1 MSYKSG
7 IINNLISNTLEIT
20 FPDEDCETITEANI
34 VSESM
39 KLKQAISDG
48 DELRFGG
55 CIASEFS
62 IDILKTYD
70 AENDAVFP
78 DVDLKGKWIA
88 VKLTQTYADPE
99 TPVYPSSTLYP
110 SGNVYPGKTVGNKDF
125 WIFSGY
131 IDSAKVNKNDKNV
144 ITITAYDAFAL
155 LYETD
160 ATNYLYD
167 YWWLTGSKNLET
179 IVRWCRPGSGSL
191 DDSVIDYLHEEVI
204 GGYVTTHS
212 GQDIRDYGHSNT
224 DWLNSQAEISEGEL
238 LKDIC
243 ELLGVFG
250 FIQPDSGKGNFVM
263 LGLSGNT
270 ELYEFYEQLVTED
283 YQCTGYTD
291 FIFAVSGSHS
301 NKNVSGVYTVNDQ
314 LTGGLSDAADNA
326 VDKSYDFTMNIT
338 MWENIGTSSRTNT
351 DTDVLI
357 NRTSI
362 GTRLALNAESTAH
375 PGQCAFSSYTPL
387 TATLDGRPWVSVGSP
402 IEILVNKT
410 TLDGS
415 YVYDEND
422 EIVKESV
429 KTYVLSR
436 TLTGI
441 QALTDEIEVKG
452 VR

>member
-48 DELRFGG
+48 DELCFGG
-55 CIASEFS
+55 CIASEFT

-99 TPVYPSSTLYP
+99 APMYPSSTLYP
-110 SGNVYPGKTVGNKDF
+110 SGNVYPGKTVGNKEF

-144 ITITAYDAFAL
+144 ITVTAYDALAL
-155 LYETD
+155 LHEAD
-160 ATNYLYD
+160 ATDFLYSFFKTREGTYNIWLLLQRALSVTYNHTVDVNYTGLATIFGERYTDLYGD
-167 YWWLTGSKNLET
+167 TQVGSFNPYNEYWLSRKDKITFGA
-179 IVRWCRPGSGSL
+179 
-191 DDSVIDYLHEEVI
+191 VIK
-204 GGYVTTHS
+204 S
-212 GQDIRDYGHSNT
+212 
-224 DWLNSQAEISEGEL
+224 
-238 LKDIC
+238 IC
-243 ELLGVFG
+243 EMLAVFG
-250 FIQPDSGKGNFVM
+250 IIVPNSGKGSFTFKC
-263 LGLSGNT
+263 LSESAET
-270 ELYEFYEQLVTED
+270 YDFYEALETED
-283 YQCTGYTD
+283 YQATGYTD
-291 FIFAVSGSHS
+291 FQFSLSDGNESRPGKSILG
-301 NKNVSGVYTVNDQ
+301 
-314 LTGGLSDAADNA
+314 GGLTDASAGAAD
-326 VDKSYDFTMNIT
+326 KIYDFS
-338 MWENIGTSSRTNT
+338 ENVMVLMPYTTSVQGRMPTEF
-351 DTDVLI
+351 DVLI